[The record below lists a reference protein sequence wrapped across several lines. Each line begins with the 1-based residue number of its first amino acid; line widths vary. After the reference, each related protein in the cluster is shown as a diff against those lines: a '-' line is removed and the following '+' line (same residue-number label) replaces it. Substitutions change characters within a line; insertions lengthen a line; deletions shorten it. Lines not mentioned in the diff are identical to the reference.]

1 MIKSSLILFILR
13 IRLIEKNLDATVE
26 LELRKSGL

>member
-13 IRLIEKNLDATVE
+13 IRLTEKNLDATVE